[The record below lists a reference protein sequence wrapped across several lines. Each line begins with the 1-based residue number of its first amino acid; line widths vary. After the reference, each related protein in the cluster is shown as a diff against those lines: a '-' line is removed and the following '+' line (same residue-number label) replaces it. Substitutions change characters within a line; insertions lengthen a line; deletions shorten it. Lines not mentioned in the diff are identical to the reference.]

1 MQANLIETILF
12 IFNFILIIMNPM
24 NSPLR
29 KATDSLWR
37 NSKRIPLYMRFFILF
52 LTYSV
57 SLSYATGTYAQ
68 NVKISIQLQN
78 KSVKDVLK
86 EIEKQSGFSIFFNNK
101 HIDVNR
107 CVSVSGN
114 PSNVFSIL
122 DEVFEGTGV
131 TYSVSDKMIVLSAAP
146 QQNDKVQV
154 KGMVTDAEGNPF
166 IGATVMEAGSNGNG
180 TVTDIDGKFSLE
192 VTTGASLEVSYIG
205 YKTQRVKVVVGRP
218 VNILL
223 TEDTALLDEVVVVG
237 YGTQSKKS
245 LTGAVGTMDMKEIES
260 STVSSIS
267 HALGGKVAGLKVN
280 LQSAQPGG
288 AAKFR
293 IRGEASTGAGN
304 EPLIVIDGF
313 PINNSGSLGS
323 GTVYDA
329 GNTDNLLESLNPD
342 DIESISVLKDAAS
355 TAIYGA
361 RAGHGVILITTK
373 RGKTG
378 RAKVSYS
385 VSGSFQNIRANYDV
399 LSPHEYMEVENMQL
413 KERWLKQNGMGIY
426 EGYIA
431 KNDNPSPFTPKYD
444 LSKPVQGTDWLDEVT
459 RTGYMQQHN
468 LSINGGGER
477 TKYMA
482 SFNYMN
488 QKGVVKHNGTSRI
501 SARINLDQEI
511 NKYLSAGLTANYSQ
525 NRYDNVPLGDGDNEN
540 AGILVSAIRF
550 NPTLPVRDE
559 NGKYV
564 IDPSRSNFPNP
575 VSLLD
580 ITDETVKDRLI
591 GSAFVVLNP
600 IKGLELK
607 ATLGA
612 DRRIQ
617 KRHNYLPKTVLSGAE
632 KNGKANV
639 SYQDATDYLMDLT
652 ATYNT
657 IIKEKHH
664 LKALA
669 GYSYQQF
676 NTESVNAG
684 NEDFLL
690 DSFLY
695 HNLAAGNF
703 AKPQVGSGAYKNS
716 LGSYFAR
723 VNYQY
728 QSKYLLEATVR
739 ADGAANFDKNN
750 RWGFFPSVSAGWVI
764 SEEKFMESTQSW
776 LSNIKLRASFGQTG
790 NSNIGNRIYTFY
802 STGDNGHNYVL
813 GTTLVN
819 GVYASELGNPKLT
832 WETTTEF
839 NIGLDLGLLKSRI
852 RLTAEYFNRRIT
864 NILVS
869 SKPLPFYNEVN
880 SISDNSGSTQST
892 GFELTL
898 NTANIQTKDFDWNTT
913 LTLSHYNDRWRT
925 RPDTWKPAVYE
936 KVNDNL
942 TARWDYKALGILQ
955 PGEKAPKAQA
965 DLLPGQMILW
975 DRNDDGVLNDEDR
988 LYTGNNAPK
997 IIYGFNN
1004 ALRYK
1009 RFDFNIYFYG
1019 EAGRKA
1025 GSSYWE
1031 DWIDTNENSQNLS
1044 RYVYDSFS
1052 SENLKSKNPSILK
1065 GSRGNGDFYLKP
1077 IYYVRCGSITLGYNV
1092 LAKKNWGISNLRVY
1106 ADVNN
1111 PFVIT
1116 NWTGLDPET
1125 DTGTYSYPNVTSY
1138 SLGLNITF

>member
-1 MQANLIETILF
+1 
-12 IFNFILIIMNPM
+12 MNQK
-24 NSPLR
+24 NSSLN
-29 KATDSLWR
+29 KATHSLWR
-37 NSKRIPLYMRFFILF
+37 NSKRVPLYMRFFVLF
-52 LTYSV
+52 LACSI
-57 SLSYATGTYAQ
+57 SLAYATGTYAQ
-68 NVKISIQLQN
+68 NTKISIELQN

-86 EIEKQSGFSIFFNNK
+86 EIEKQSGLSFFFNNK

-107 CVSVSGN
+107 RVSVSATQRN
-114 PSNVFSIL
+114 VSDILNDVFS
-122 DEVFEGTGV
+122 GTGV
-131 TYSVSDKMIVLSAAP
+131 TYSISDKMIVLSANP
-146 QQNDKVQV
+146 QQAGKVTV
-154 KGMVTDAEGNPF
+154 KGTVTDSEGNPF
-166 IGATVMEAGSNGNG
+166 IGATVMEVGSNGNG
-180 TVTDIDGKFSLE
+180 VVTDIDGNFSLQ
-192 VTTGASLEVSYIG
+192 VTDGSNLEISYIG
-205 YKTQRVKVVVGRP
+205 YKTQRVKAVAGRP
-218 VNILL
+218 LNVRLV
-223 TEDTALLDEVVVVG
+223 EDTELLDEVVVVG

-245 LTGAVGTMDMKEIES
+245 LTGAVGTMDMKEIETA
-260 STVSSIS
+260 TVSSIS
-267 HALGGKVAGLKVN
+267 HALGGKVAGLQVN

-313 PINNSGSLGS
+313 PVNSSESLES
-323 GTVYDA
+323 GTVYKA

-373 RGKTG
+373 RGKEG

-385 VSGSFQNIRANYDV
+385 ASGSFQNIRANYDV
-399 LSPHEYMEVENMQL
+399 LSAREYMEVENMQL
-413 KERWLKQNGMGIY
+413 KERWLKTNGMGIY
-426 EGYIA
+426 EGYIT
-431 KNDNPSPFTPKYD
+431 KNDNPQDFKPKYD
-444 LSKPVQGTDWLDEVT
+444 LSKPIQGTDWLGEVT
-459 RTGYMQQHN
+459 RTGYMHQHN

-482 SFNYMN
+482 SFNYMK
-488 QKGVVKHNGTSRI
+488 QEGVVKNNGTSRI
-501 SARINLDQEI
+501 SARINLDQVI
-511 NKYLSAGLTANYSQ
+511 NKYVNVGLTANYSQ
-525 NRYDNVPLGDGDNEN
+525 NRYDNVPLEDGDNEN

-550 NPTLPVRDE
+550 NPTLSVRDE
-559 NGKYV
+559 NGDYV

-580 ITDETVKDRLI
+580 ITDETVKDRLM
-591 GSAFVVLNP
+591 GTAFVVLKP
-600 IKGLELK
+600 VKGLELK

-612 DRRIQ
+612 DRRMQ
-617 KRHNYLPKTVLSGAE
+617 KRHNYLPKTTLTGAE

-639 SYQDATDYLMDLT
+639 YYQDATDYLMDLT
-652 ATYNT
+652 ATYST
-657 IIKEKHH
+657 IFKEKHH
-664 LKALA
+664 LKALV

-684 NEDFLL
+684 NEDFLM

-695 HNLAAGNF
+695 HNLKAGNY
-703 AKPQVGSGAYKNS
+703 AKPIVGSGAYKNS

-728 QSKYLLEATVR
+728 ENKYLLEATVR
-739 ADGAANFDKNN
+739 ADGAGNFDKDH
-750 RWGFFPSVSAGWVI
+750 RWGYFPSVSAGWVI

-776 LSNIKLRASFGQTG
+776 LSNLKLRASFGQTG

-802 STGDNGHNYVL
+802 GMTDSSYNYVF
-813 GTTLVN
+813 GSTLMN

-839 NIGLDLGLLKSRI
+839 NIGLDFGFLKDRI

-864 NILVS
+864 DILVKDKS
-869 SKPLPFYNEVN
+869 LPFYNEVKQ
-880 SISDNSGSTQST
+880 IADNSGSTEST

-898 NTANIQTKDFDWNTT
+898 NTVNIRNKNFEWNTT
-913 LTLSHYNDRWRT
+913 LTLAHYNDRWHT
-925 RPDTWKPAVYE
+925 RPDTWKPAAYE

-942 TARWDYKALGILQ
+942 KAKFGYKALGILK
-955 PGEKAPKAQA
+955 PGEKAPKAQP
-965 DLLPGQMILW
+965 DLLPGQMKLW
-975 DRNDDGVLNDEDR
+975 DRDDNGTLEDEDKIN
-988 LYTGNNAPK
+988 YGNDAPK

-1009 RFDFNIYFYG
+1009 RFDFNVYFYG
-1019 EAGRKA
+1019 EAGRKVT
-1025 GSSYWE
+1025 SSYWE

-1052 SENLKSKNPSILK
+1052 SDNPNSTNPSILK
-1065 GSRGNGDFYLKP
+1065 GSYGNGDFYLKS
-1077 IYYVRCGSITLGYNV
+1077 IYFIRCGSMTLGYNV
-1092 LAKKNWGISNLRVY
+1092 PVKKSWGISNLRVY

>member
-1 MQANLIETILF
+1 MSQK
-12 IFNFILIIMNPM
+12 
-24 NSPLR
+24 NSPLN
-29 KATDSLWR
+29 KATYSLWR
-37 NSKRIPLYMRFFILF
+37 NSKRVPLYMRFFILF
-52 LTYSV
+52 LACSI
-57 SLSYATGTYAQ
+57 SLAYATGTYAQ
-68 NVKISIQLQN
+68 NTKISIELQDR
-78 KSVKDVLK
+78 SVKDVLK
-86 EIEKQSGFSIFFNNK
+86 EIEKQSGLSFFFNNK

-107 CVSVSGN
+107 RVSVSATQR
-114 PSNVFSIL
+114 NVSDIL
-122 DEVFEGTGV
+122 DDVFRGTGV
-131 TYSVSDKMIVLSAAP
+131 TYSVSDKMIVLSVNP
-146 QQNDKVQV
+146 QQDEKVMV
-154 KGMVTDAEGNPF
+154 KGTVTDSEGTPF
-166 IGATVMEAGSNGNG
+166 IGATVMEVGSNGNG
-180 TVTDIDGKFSLE
+180 VVTDIDGNFSLQ
-192 VTTGASLEVSYIG
+192 VTEGTSLEVSYIG
-205 YKTQRVKVVVGRP
+205 YKTQRVKAVAGRP
-218 VNILL
+218 LNVRLV
-223 TEDTALLDEVVVVG
+223 EDTELLDEVIVVG

-245 LTGAVGTMDMKEIES
+245 LTGAVGTMDMKEIEAA
-260 STVSSIS
+260 TVSSIS
-267 HALGGKVAGLKVN
+267 HALGGKVAGLQVN

-288 AAKFR
+288 GAKFR

-304 EPLIVIDGF
+304 DPLIVIDGF
-313 PINNSGSLGS
+313 PINSSESLSS
-323 GTVYDA
+323 GTVYEA

-373 RGKTG
+373 RGQEG

-385 VSGSFQNIRANYDV
+385 ASGSFQNIRANYDV
-399 LSPHEYMEVENMQL
+399 LSTREYMEVENLQL
-413 KERWLKQNGMGIY
+413 KERWLKNNGMGIY

-431 KNDNPSPFTPKYD
+431 KNDNPAPFTPKYD
-444 LSKPVQGTDWLDEVT
+444 LSKAVQGTDWLDEVT
-459 RTGYMQQHN
+459 RTGYMHQHN

-482 SFNYMN
+482 SFNYMK
-488 QKGVVKHNGTSRI
+488 QEGVVKNNGTSRI
-501 SARINLDQEI
+501 SARINLDQVV
-511 NKYLSAGLTANYSQ
+511 NKYINVGLTANYSQ

-580 ITDETVKDRLI
+580 ITDETVKDRLM
-591 GSAFVVLNP
+591 GSAFVILKPV
-600 IKGLELK
+600 KGLELK

-612 DRRIQ
+612 DRRMQ
-617 KRHNYLPKTVLSGAE
+617 KRHNYLPKTTLSGAE

-639 SYQDATDYLMDLT
+639 YYQDATDYLMDLT
-652 ATYNT
+652 ATYT
-657 IIKEKHH
+657 TVFKEKHR
-664 LKALA
+664 LKALI

-684 NEDFLL
+684 NEDFLM

-695 HNLAAGNF
+695 HNLAAGNY
-703 AKPQVGSGAYKNS
+703 AKPIVGSSAYKNS

-728 QSKYLLEATVR
+728 ENKYLLEATLR
-739 ADGAANFDKNN
+739 ADGAGNFDKDH

-764 SEEKFMESTQSW
+764 SEEKFMESTRDW
-776 LSNIKLRASFGQTG
+776 LSNLKLRASFGQTG

-802 STGDNGHNYVL
+802 NMTDASYNYVF
-813 GTTLVN
+813 GSTLVN
-819 GVYASELGNPKLT
+819 GVYASELGNPRLT

-839 NIGLDLGLLKSRI
+839 NIGLDLGFLKDRI

-864 NILVS
+864 DILVKE
-869 SKPLPFYNEVN
+869 KPLPFYNEIN
-880 SISDNSGSTQST
+880 KIADNSGSTQST

-898 NTANIQTKDFDWNTT
+898 NTANIRNKNFEWNTT
-913 LTLSHYNDRWRT
+913 LTLAHYNDRWRT
-925 RPDTWKPAVYE
+925 RPDTWKPAAYE
-936 KVNDNL
+936 KKDDNL
-942 TARWDYKALGILQ
+942 KAKYGYKALGILK
-955 PGEKAPKAQA
+955 PGEKAPKAQP

-975 DRNDDGVLNDEDR
+975 DRDDSGTLDDEDKI
-988 LYTGNNAPK
+988 YYGNEAPK

-1019 EAGRKA
+1019 EAGRKVT
-1025 GSSYWE
+1025 SSYWE

-1052 SENLKSKNPSILK
+1052 SENPNSTNPSILK
-1065 GSRGNGDFYLKP
+1065 GSRGNGDFYLKS
-1077 IYYVRCGSITLGYNV
+1077 IYFIRCGNMTLGYNV
-1092 LAKKNWGISNLRVY
+1092 PVKKSWGISNLRVY

>member
-1 MQANLIETILF
+1 
-12 IFNFILIIMNPM
+12 MNQK
-24 NSPLR
+24 NSSLN
-29 KATDSLWR
+29 KATHSLWR
-37 NSKRIPLYMRFFILF
+37 NSKRVPLYMRFFVLF
-52 LTYSV
+52 LACSI
-57 SLSYATGTYAQ
+57 SLAYATGTYAQ
-68 NVKISIQLQN
+68 NTKISIELQN

-86 EIEKQSGFSIFFNNK
+86 EIEKQSGLSFFFNNK

-107 CVSVSGN
+107 RVSVSATQRN
-114 PSNVFSIL
+114 VSDILNDVFS
-122 DEVFEGTGV
+122 GTGV
-131 TYSVSDKMIVLSAAP
+131 TYSISDKMIVLSANP
-146 QQNDKVQV
+146 QQAGKVTV
-154 KGMVTDAEGNPF
+154 KGTVTDSEGNPF
-166 IGATVMEAGSNGNG
+166 IGATVMEVGSNGNG
-180 TVTDIDGKFSLE
+180 VVTDIDGNFSLQ
-192 VTTGASLEVSYIG
+192 VTDGSNLEISYIG
-205 YKTQRVKVVVGRP
+205 YKTQRVKAVAGRP
-218 VNILL
+218 LNVRLV
-223 TEDTALLDEVVVVG
+223 EDTELLDEVVVVG

-245 LTGAVGTMDMKEIES
+245 LTGAVGTMDMKEIETA
-260 STVSSIS
+260 TVSSIS
-267 HALGGKVAGLKVN
+267 HALGGKVAGLQVN

-313 PINNSGSLGS
+313 PVNSSESLES
-323 GTVYDA
+323 GTVYKA

-373 RGKTG
+373 RGKEG

-385 VSGSFQNIRANYDV
+385 ASGSFQNIRANYDV
-399 LSPHEYMEVENMQL
+399 LSAREYMEVENMQL
-413 KERWLKQNGMGIY
+413 KERWLKTNGMGIY
-426 EGYIA
+426 EGYIT
-431 KNDNPSPFTPKYD
+431 KNDNPQDFKPKYD
-444 LSKPVQGTDWLDEVT
+444 LSKPIQGTDWLGEVT
-459 RTGYMQQHN
+459 RTGYMHQHN

-482 SFNYMN
+482 SFNYMK
-488 QKGVVKHNGTSRI
+488 QEGVVKNNGTSRI
-501 SARINLDQEI
+501 SARINLDQVI
-511 NKYLSAGLTANYSQ
+511 NKYVNVGLTANYSQ
-525 NRYDNVPLGDGDNEN
+525 NRYDNVPLEDGDNEN

-550 NPTLPVRDE
+550 NPTLSVRDE
-559 NGKYV
+559 NGDYV

-580 ITDETVKDRLI
+580 ITDETVKDRLM
-591 GSAFVVLNP
+591 GTAFVVLKP
-600 IKGLELK
+600 VKGLELK

-612 DRRIQ
+612 DRRMQ
-617 KRHNYLPKTVLSGAE
+617 KRHNYLPKTTLSGAE
-632 KNGKANV
+632 KKGKANV
-639 SYQDATDYLMDLT
+639 YYQDATDYLMDLT

-657 IIKEKHH
+657 IFKEKHH
-664 LKALA
+664 LKALV

-684 NEDFLL
+684 NEDFLM

-695 HNLAAGNF
+695 HNLKAGNY
-703 AKPQVGSGAYKNS
+703 AKPIVGSGAYKNS

-728 QSKYLLEATVR
+728 ENKYLLEATVR
-739 ADGAANFDKNN
+739 ADGAGNFDKDH
-750 RWGFFPSVSAGWVI
+750 RWGYFPSVSAGWVI
-764 SEEKFMESTQSW
+764 SEEKFMESTQNW
-776 LSNIKLRASFGQTG
+776 LSNLKLRASFGQTG

-802 STGDNGHNYVL
+802 GMTDSSYNYVF
-813 GTTLVN
+813 GSTLMN

-839 NIGLDLGLLKSRI
+839 NIGLDFGFLKDRI

-864 NILVS
+864 DILIKDKS
-869 SKPLPFYNEVN
+869 LPFYNEVKQ
-880 SISDNSGSTQST
+880 IADNSGSTEST

-898 NTANIQTKDFDWNTT
+898 NTVNIRNKNFEWNTT
-913 LTLSHYNDRWRT
+913 LTLAHYNDRWRT
-925 RPDTWKPAVYE
+925 RPDTWKPAAYE
-936 KVNDNL
+936 KVDDNL
-942 TARWDYKALGILQ
+942 KAKYGYKALGILK
-955 PGEKAPKAQA
+955 PGEKAPEAQPA
-965 DLLPGQMILW
+965 LLPGQMKLW
-975 DRNDDGVLNDEDR
+975 DRDGSGTLGEEDYIYYGND
-988 LYTGNNAPK
+988 APK

-1019 EAGRKA
+1019 EAGRKVT
-1025 GSSYWE
+1025 SSYWE

-1044 RYVYDSFS
+1044 RYVYNSFS
-1052 SENLKSKNPSILK
+1052 SENLNSTNPSILK
-1065 GSRGNGDFYLKP
+1065 GSYGNGDFYLKS
-1077 IYYVRCGSITLGYNV
+1077 IYFIRCGSMTLGYNV
-1092 LAKKNWGISNLRVY
+1092 PVKKSWGISNLRVY

>member
-1 MQANLIETILF
+1 
-12 IFNFILIIMNPM
+12 MNQK
-24 NSPLR
+24 NSSLN
-29 KATDSLWR
+29 KATHSLWR
-37 NSKRIPLYMRFFILF
+37 NSKRVPLYMRFFVLF
-52 LTYSV
+52 LACSI
-57 SLSYATGTYAQ
+57 SLAYATGTYAQ
-68 NVKISIQLQN
+68 NTKISIELQN

-86 EIEKQSGFSIFFNNK
+86 EIEKQSGLSFFFNNK

-107 CVSVSGN
+107 RVSVSATQRN
-114 PSNVFSIL
+114 VSDILNDVFS
-122 DEVFEGTGV
+122 GTGV
-131 TYSVSDKMIVLSAAP
+131 TYSISDKMIVLSANP
-146 QQNDKVQV
+146 QQAGKVTV
-154 KGMVTDAEGNPF
+154 KGTVTDSEGNPF
-166 IGATVMEAGSNGNG
+166 IGATVMEVGSNGNG
-180 TVTDIDGKFSLE
+180 VVTDIDGNFSLQ
-192 VTTGASLEVSYIG
+192 VTDGSNLEISYIG
-205 YKTQRVKVVVGRP
+205 YKTQRVKAVAGRP
-218 VNILL
+218 LNVRLV
-223 TEDTALLDEVVVVG
+223 EDTELLDEVVVVG

-245 LTGAVGTMDMKEIES
+245 LTGAVGTMDMKEIETA
-260 STVSSIS
+260 TVSSIS
-267 HALGGKVAGLKVN
+267 HALGGKVAGLQVN

-313 PINNSGSLGS
+313 PVNSSESLES
-323 GTVYDA
+323 GTVYKA

-373 RGKTG
+373 RGKEG

-385 VSGSFQNIRANYDV
+385 ASGSFQNIRANYDV
-399 LSPHEYMEVENMQL
+399 LSAREYMEVENMQL
-413 KERWLKQNGMGIY
+413 KERWLKTNGMGIY
-426 EGYIA
+426 EGYLP
-431 KNDNPSPFTPKYD
+431 KKDDPSDFKPKYD
-444 LSKPVQGTDWLDEVT
+444 LSKPIQGTDWLDEVT
-459 RTGYMQQHN
+459 RTGYMHQHN

-482 SFNYMN
+482 SFNYMK
-488 QKGVVKHNGTSRI
+488 QEGVVKNNGTSRI
-501 SARINLDQEI
+501 SARINLDQVI
-511 NKYLSAGLTANYSQ
+511 NKYVNVGLTANYSQ

-550 NPTLPVRDE
+550 NPTIPVRDD
-559 NGKYV
+559 NGDYAV
-564 IDPSRSNFPNP
+564 DPSRSQFPNP

-580 ITDETVKDRLI
+580 ITDETVKDRLM
-591 GSAFVVLNP
+591 GTAFVILKPV
-600 IKGLELK
+600 KGLELK

-612 DRRIQ
+612 DRRMQ
-617 KRHNYLPKTVLSGAE
+617 KRHNYLPKTTLTGAE

-639 SYQDATDYLMDLT
+639 YYQDATDYLMDLT
-652 ATYNT
+652 ATYST
-657 IIKEKHH
+657 IFKDKHH
-664 LKALA
+664 LKALV

-684 NEDFLL
+684 NEDFLM

-695 HNLAAGNF
+695 HNLAAGNY
-703 AKPQVGSGAYKNS
+703 AKPIVGSGAYKNS

-723 VNYQY
+723 INYQY
-728 QSKYLLEATVR
+728 ENRYLLEATLR
-739 ADGAANFDKNN
+739 ADGAGNFDKDH
-750 RWGFFPSVSAGWVI
+750 RWGYFPSVSAGWVI
-764 SEEKFMESTQSW
+764 SEEKFMESTQNW
-776 LSNIKLRASFGQTG
+776 LSNLKLRASFGQTG

-802 STGDNGHNYVL
+802 DMTNASYNYVF
-813 GTTLVN
+813 GSTLMN
-819 GVYASELGNPKLT
+819 GVYASELGNPRLT

-839 NIGLDLGLLKSRI
+839 NIGLDFGFLKDRI

-864 NILVS
+864 DILIKD
-869 SKPLPFYNEVN
+869 KPLPFYNEVN
-880 SISDNSGSTQST
+880 KIADNSGSTQST

-898 NTANIQTKDFDWNTT
+898 NTTNIRTKDFDWNTT
-913 LTLSHYNDRWRT
+913 LTLAHYNDRWRT
-925 RPDTWKPAVYE
+925 RPDTWKPAAYE
-936 KVNDNL
+936 KADDNL
-942 TARWDYKALGILQ
+942 KAKFGYKALGILK
-955 PGEKAPKAQA
+955 PGEKAPKAQP
-965 DLLPGQMILW
+965 DLLPGQMKLW
-975 DRNDDGVLNDEDR
+975 DRDDNGTLDEKDQIYYGND
-988 LYTGNNAPK
+988 APK

-1009 RFDFNIYFYG
+1009 RFDFNLYFYG
-1019 EAGRKA
+1019 EAGRKVT
-1025 GSSYWE
+1025 SSYWE

-1052 SENLKSKNPSILK
+1052 SENPNSTNPSILK
-1065 GSRGNGDFYLKP
+1065 GSRGNGDFYLKS
-1077 IYYVRCGSITLGYNV
+1077 IYFIRCGSMTLGYNV
-1092 LAKKNWGISNLRVY
+1092 PVKKSWGISNLRVY

>member
-1 MQANLIETILF
+1 
-12 IFNFILIIMNPM
+12 MNQM
-24 NSPLR
+24 KSPLH
-29 KATDSLWR
+29 KATHSLCR
-37 NSKRIPLYMRFFILF
+37 NSKRIPLYMRFFVLF
-52 LTYSV
+52 LACSV
-57 SLSYATGTYAQ
+57 SLTYATGTYAQ
-68 NVKISIQLQN
+68 NTKISIELQN
-78 KSVKDVLK
+78 KSVKEVLK
-86 EIEKQSGFSIFFNNK
+86 EIEKQTGFTFFFNNK

-107 CVSVSGN
+107 RVTVSTTQGN
-114 PSNVFSIL
+114 MADIL
-122 DEVFEGTGV
+122 NEIFQGTGV
-131 TYSVSDKMIVLSAAP
+131 TYSISDKMIVLSTNP
-146 QQNDKVQV
+146 QQNSKIQV
-154 KGMVTDAEGNPF
+154 KGMVTDTDGNPF
-166 IGATVMEAGSNGNG
+166 IGATIMEVGSGGNG
-180 TVTDIDGKFSLE
+180 TVTDIDGNFTLQVNE
-192 VTTGASLEVSYIG
+192 GASLDVSYIG
-205 YKTQRVKVVVGRP
+205 YKTQRVKAVAGRP
-218 VNILL
+218 INIRLA
-223 TEDTALLDEVVVVG
+223 EDTELLDEVVVVG

-245 LTGAVGTMDMKEIES
+245 LTGAVSTMDMKEIET

-288 AAKFR
+288 EAKFR

-313 PINNSGSLGS
+313 PINTSASLES
-323 GTVYDA
+323 GTVYNA
-329 GNTDNLLESLNPD
+329 GSTDNLLESLNPD

-373 RGKTG
+373 RGKVG

-385 VSGSFQNIRANYDV
+385 ASGSFQNIRANYDV
-399 LSPHEYMEVENMQL
+399 LNPREYMEVENMQL

-426 EGYIA
+426 EGYIT
-431 KNDNPSPFTPKYD
+431 KNENPSPFTPKYD
-444 LSKPVQGTDWLDEVT
+444 LNEPMQGTDWLDKVT
-459 RTGYMQQHN
+459 RTGYMHQHN

-477 TKYMA
+477 TRYMA

-488 QKGVVKHNGTSRI
+488 QEGVVKNNGMSRL

-511 NKYLSAGLTANYSQ
+511 NKYLSVGLTANYSQ
-525 NRYDNVPLGDGDNEN
+525 NRYENVPLGDGDNEN

-550 NPTLPVRDE
+550 NPTLPVYDE

-580 ITDETVKDRLI
+580 ITDETVKDRLM
-591 GSAFVVLNP
+591 GSAFAILKPV
-600 IKGLELK
+600 KGLELK

-612 DRRIQ
+612 DRRMQ
-617 KRHNYLPKTVLSGAE
+617 KRRNYLPKTVLTGAE
-632 KNGKANV
+632 KNGKANIY
-639 SYQDATDYLMDLT
+639 YQDATDYLMDLT
-652 ATYNT
+652 ATYST
-657 IIKEKHH
+657 IIKEKHQ
-664 LKALA
+664 LKALV

-684 NEDFLL
+684 NEDFLM

-703 AKPQVGSGAYKNS
+703 AKPQVGSSAFKNS

-723 VNYQY
+723 INYQY
-728 QSKYLLEATVR
+728 ENKYLLEATLR
-739 ADGAANFDKNN
+739 ADGAGNFDKDH
-750 RWGFFPSVSAGWVI
+750 RWGYFPSVSAGWVI
-764 SEEKFMESTQSW
+764 SEEKFMESTQNW
-776 LSNIKLRASFGQTG
+776 LSNLKLRASFGQTG

-802 STGDNGHNYVL
+802 STGDNAHNYVF
-813 GTTLVN
+813 GNTLVN
-819 GVYASELGNPKLT
+819 GVYSSELGNPNLT

-839 NIGLDLGLLKSRI
+839 NVGLDLGFLKNRI
-852 RLTAEYFNRRIT
+852 RLTAEYFSRRIT
-864 NILVS
+864 DILVKE
-869 SKPLPFYNEVN
+869 KPLPFYNEVSN
-880 SISDNSGSTQST
+880 IADNSGSTQST

-913 LTLSHYNDRWRT
+913 LTLSRYNDRWRT
-925 RPDTWKPAVYE
+925 RPDTWKPAPYE
-936 KVNDNL
+936 KVDDNL

-955 PGEKAPKAQA
+955 PGEKAPKAQP
-965 DLLPGQMILW
+965 DLLPGQMVLW

-988 LYTGNNAPK
+988 LYTGNDAPK

-1009 RFDFNIYFYG
+1009 RFDLNIYFYG

-1052 SENLKSKNPSILK
+1052 SENTTSKNPSILK
-1065 GSRGNGDFYLKP
+1065 GSRGNGDFYLKS
-1077 IYYVRCGSITLGYNV
+1077 IYYIRCGNITLGYNV
-1092 LAKKNWGISNLRVY
+1092 PVKKSWGISNLRVY

>member
-1 MQANLIETILF
+1 MDQIH
-12 IFNFILIIMNPM
+12 
-24 NSPLR
+24 SPFR
-29 KATDSLWR
+29 KVTHSLWR
-37 NSKRIPLYMRFFILF
+37 NSRKISLQMRFFILF
-52 LTYSV
+52 LACSI

-68 NVKISIQLQN
+68 NTKISIELQN

-86 EIEKQSGFSIFFNNK
+86 EIEKQSGLSFFFNNK
-101 HIDVNR
+101 QIDVNR
-107 CVSVSGN
+107 HVSLSAKQ
-114 PSNVFSIL
+114 SDIFYIL
-122 DEVFEGTGV
+122 NEVFKGTDV
-131 TYSVSDKMIVLSAAP
+131 TYSISDKMIVLSSNP
-146 QQNDKVQV
+146 QQSGKVQV
-154 KGMVTDAEGNPF
+154 KGSVTDAEGEPF
-166 IGATVMEAGSNGNG
+166 IGATVMEVGANGNG
-180 TVTDIDGKFSLE
+180 VVTDVNGNFALQ
-192 VTTGASLEVSYIG
+192 VAAGANLEVSYIG
-205 YKTQRVKVVVGRP
+205 YKTQQVKAVADRP
-218 VNILL
+218 VNIRMI
-223 TEDTALLDEVVVVG
+223 EDAELLDEVVVVG

-245 LTGAVGTMDMKEIES
+245 LTGAVGTMDMKEIETA
-260 STVSSIS
+260 TVSSIS
-267 HALGGKVAGLKVN
+267 HALGGKVAGLAVN
-280 LQSAQPGG
+280 MQSAQPGG

-293 IRGEASTGAGN
+293 IRGETSVGAGN

-313 PINNSGSLGS
+313 PVNSSDNLKS
-323 GTVYDA
+323 GTVYEA
-329 GNTDNLLESLNPD
+329 GNTDNVLESLNPD

-385 VSGSFQNIRANYDV
+385 ASGSFQNIRANYDV
-399 LSPHEYMEVENMQL
+399 LNTREYMEVQNMQL
-413 KERWLKQNGMGIY
+413 KERWLKKNAMGIY
-426 EGYIA
+426 KGYIA
-431 KNDNPSPFTPKYD
+431 DPTDPIPDFVPKYD
-444 LSKPVQGTDWLDEVT
+444 LSKAVQGTDWMDEVT

-488 QKGVVKHNGTSRI
+488 QEGVVKNNGTSRI

-511 NKYLSAGLTANYSQ
+511 NKYISVGLTANYSQ

-559 NGKYV
+559 DGKYV
-564 IDPSRSNFPNP
+564 LDPGRSNFPNP
-575 VSLLD
+575 ASLLD
-580 ITDETVKDRLI
+580 ITDETVKDRLM
-591 GSAFVVLNP
+591 GSAFAILKP

-612 DRRIQ
+612 DRRFQ
-617 KRHNYLPKTVLSGAE
+617 KRRNYLPKTVLTGAE

-639 SYQDATDYLMDLT
+639 YYEDATDYLMDLT

-664 LKALA
+664 LKALV

-676 NTESVNAG
+676 NNESVNAG
-684 NEDFLL
+684 SEDFLM

-695 HNLAAGNF
+695 HNLNAGNS
-703 AKPQVGSGAYKNS
+703 AKRQVGSGAYKNS

-723 VNYQY
+723 INYQY
-728 QSKYLLEATVR
+728 ESKYLLEATMR
-739 ADGAANFDKNN
+739 ADAAANFDKDH
-750 RWGFFPSVSAGWVI
+750 RWGYFPSISAGWVI
-764 SEEKFMESTQSW
+764 SEEKFMESTRSW
-776 LSNIKLRASFGQTG
+776 LSNLKLRASFGQTG

-802 STGDNGHNYVL
+802 STGDNNHNYAF
-813 GTTLVN
+813 GNALVN
-819 GVYASELGNPKLT
+819 GVYTSELGNRNLT

-839 NIGLDLGLLKSRI
+839 NAGLDLGFLNNRI

-864 NILVS
+864 DILI
-869 SKPLPFYNEVN
+869 KDKALLFYNEVTQ
-880 SISDNSGSTQST
+880 IADNAGSTKGT

-898 NTANIQTKDFDWNTT
+898 NTANIQTKDFDWSTT
-913 LTLSHYNDRWRT
+913 LTLAHYNDRWDT
-925 RPDTWKPAVYE
+925 RPDTWKPEPYE
-936 KVNDNL
+936 KSNDNL
-942 TARWDYKALGILQ
+942 AARWDYKAVGILQ

-965 DLLPGQMILW
+965 DLLPGQVILW
-975 DRNDDGVLNDEDR
+975 DNGDGVLNSEDKF
-988 LYTGNNAPK
+988 YTGNKAPK
-997 IIYGFNN
+997 MIYGFNN
-1004 ALRYK
+1004 AFRYK

-1019 EAGRKA
+1019 DAGRKA
-1025 GSSYWE
+1025 DASYWE
-1031 DWIDTNENSQNLS
+1031 NWVDTNENTQNLS
-1044 RYVYDSFS
+1044 RFVYDSFS
-1052 SENLKSKNPSILK
+1052 SENTASKNPSILK
-1065 GSRGNGDFYLKP
+1065 SSKGNGDFYLKS
-1077 IYYVRCGSITLGYNV
+1077 IYFIRCGNMTLGYTV
-1092 LAKKNWGISNLRVY
+1092 PVKKNWGISNLRVY

-1138 SLGLNITF
+1138 SIGLNISF

>member
-1 MQANLIETILF
+1 
-12 IFNFILIIMNPM
+12 MNQKK
-24 NSPLR
+24 SPLC
-29 KATDSLWR
+29 KVTHSLWR
-37 NSKRIPLYMRFFILF
+37 NSKRIPLYMRFFVLF
-52 LTYSV
+52 LTCSV
-57 SLSYATGTYAQ
+57 SLAYATNTYAQ
-68 NVKISIQLQN
+68 STKISIELQD

-86 EIEKQSGFSIFFNNK
+86 EIEKQTGFNFFFNNK
-101 HIDVNR
+101 HIDVSR
-107 CVSVSGN
+107 RVSISATQGN
-114 PSNVFSIL
+114 MSDIL
-122 DEVFEGTGV
+122 DEIFRGTGV
-131 TYSVSDKMIVLSAAP
+131 TYAVSDKMIVLSANP
-146 QQNDKVQV
+146 QQNSKIQV

-166 IGATVMEAGSNGNG
+166 IGATVMEVGSKGNG
-180 TVTDIDGKFSLE
+180 VVTDIDGNFTLQVNE
-192 VTTGASLEVSYIG
+192 GASLDISYIG
-205 YKTQRVKVVVGRP
+205 YKTQRVKAVAGRP
-218 VNILL
+218 VNIRM
-223 TEDTALLDEVVVVG
+223 TEDSELLDEVVVVG

-245 LTGAVGTMDMKEIES
+245 LTGAVSTMDMKEIETG
-260 STVSSIS
+260 TVSSIS
-267 HALGGKVAGLKVN
+267 HALGGKVAGLAVN
-280 LQSAQPGG
+280 MQSAQPGG

-293 IRGEASTGAGN
+293 IRGETSVGAGN

-313 PINNSGSLGS
+313 PVNSSDNLKS
-323 GTVYDA
+323 GTVYEA
-329 GNTDNLLESLNPD
+329 GNTDNVLESLNPD

-385 VSGSFQNIRANYDV
+385 ASGSFQNIRANYDV
-399 LSPHEYMEVENMQL
+399 LNTREYMEVENMQL
-413 KERWLKQNGMGIY
+413 RERWLKQNGMGIY

-431 KNDNPSPFTPKYD
+431 KPENPSEFTPKYD
-444 LSKPVQGTDWLDEVT
+444 LSKAVQGTDWMDEVT

-488 QKGVVKHNGTSRI
+488 QEGVVKNNGTSRI

-511 NKYLSAGLTANYSQ
+511 NKYVSVGLTANYSQ

-564 IDPSRSNFPNP
+564 IDPGRSNFPNP

-580 ITDETVKDRLI
+580 ITDETVKDRLM
-591 GSAFVVLNP
+591 GSAFAVLKP

-612 DRRIQ
+612 DRRFQ
-617 KRHNYLPKTVLSGAE
+617 KRRNYLPKTVLTGAE

-639 SYQDATDYLMDLT
+639 YYEDATDYLMDLT

-664 LKALA
+664 LKALV

-684 NEDFLL
+684 NEDFLM

-695 HNLAAGNF
+695 HNLSAGNF

-723 VNYQY
+723 INYQY
-728 QSKYLLEATVR
+728 ENKYLLEATMR
-739 ADGAANFDKNN
+739 ADAAANFDKDH
-750 RWGFFPSVSAGWVI
+750 RWGYFPSVSAGWVI
-764 SEEKFMESTQSW
+764 SEEKFMESTRSW
-776 LSNIKLRASFGQTG
+776 LSNLKLRASFGQTG

-802 STGDNGHNYVL
+802 STGDNGHNYAF
-813 GTTLVN
+813 GSTLVN
-819 GVYASELGNPKLT
+819 GVYASELGNRNLT

-839 NIGLDLGLLKSRI
+839 NAGIDLGFVDNRI

-864 NILVS
+864 DILIKDKS
-869 SKPLPFYNEVN
+869 LLFYNEVTQ
-880 SISDNSGSTQST
+880 IADNAGSTKGT

-898 NTANIQTKDFDWNTT
+898 NTANIQTKDFDWSTT
-913 LTLSHYNDRWRT
+913 LTLAHYNDRWDS
-925 RPDTWKPAVYE
+925 RPDTWKPHTYE
-936 KVNDNL
+936 KANDNL
-942 TARWDYKALGILQ
+942 TARWDYKAVGILQ

-965 DLLPGQMILW
+965 DLLPGQVILW
-975 DRNDDGVLNDEDR
+975 DNGDGVLNDEDKF
-988 LYTGNNAPK
+988 YTGNKAPK

-1019 EAGRKA
+1019 DAGRKA
-1025 GSSYWE
+1025 DASYWE
-1031 DWIDTNENSQNLS
+1031 NWVDTNENTQNLS
-1044 RYVYDSFS
+1044 RFVYDSFS
-1052 SENLKSKNPSILK
+1052 SENTTSKNPSILK
-1065 GSRGNGDFYLKP
+1065 SSQGNGDFYLKS
-1077 IYYVRCGSITLGYNV
+1077 IYFIRCGNITLGYNIPV
-1092 LAKKNWGISNLRVY
+1092 KKSWGISNLRVY

>member
-1 MQANLIETILF
+1 
-12 IFNFILIIMNPM
+12 MNQL
-24 NSPLR
+24 NSPFC
-29 KATDSLWR
+29 KATHSLLR
-37 NSKRIPLYMRFFILF
+37 NSKRIPLYMRFFVLF
-52 LTYSV
+52 LICSV
-57 SLSYATGTYAQ
+57 SLTYATGTYAQ
-68 NVKISIQLQN
+68 NTRISIELQN
-78 KSVKDVLK
+78 KSVKEVLK
-86 EIEKQSGFSIFFNNK
+86 EIEKQTGFSFFFNNK

-107 CVSVSGN
+107 RVSVSAVQGN
-114 PSNVFSIL
+114 ISEIL
-122 DEVFEGTGV
+122 NEIFQGTGV
-131 TYSVSDKMIVLSAAP
+131 TYSVSDKMIVLSARS
-146 QQNDKVQV
+146 QQDAKIQV
-154 KGMVTDAEGNPF
+154 NGKVTDAEGNPF
-166 IGATVMEAGSNGNG
+166 LGATIMEVGMKGNG
-180 TVTDIDGKFSLE
+180 AVTDLE
-192 VTTGASLEVSYIG
+192 GNFTLQVNEGATLEVSYIG
-205 YKTQRVKVVVGRP
+205 YKSQRIKAVEGRSLH
-218 VNILL
+218 IRLS
-223 TEDTALLDEVVVVG
+223 EDTELLDEVVVVG

-245 LTGAVGTMDMKEIES
+245 LTGAVSTMDMKEIET
-260 STVSSIS
+260 STISSIS

-288 AAKFR
+288 EAKFR

-313 PINNSGSLGS
+313 PINNSGSLSS
-323 GTVYDA
+323 GTVYNA
-329 GNTDNLLESLNPD
+329 GSTDNLLESLNPD

-373 RGKTG
+373 RGKAG

-385 VSGSFQNIRANYDV
+385 ASGSFQQIRANYDV
-399 LSPHEYMEVENMQL
+399 LNPQEYMEVENMQL
-413 KERWLKQNGMGIY
+413 RERWLKQNGMGIY
-426 EGYIA
+426 EGYIV
-431 KNDNPSPFTPKYD
+431 KNENPSPFTPKYD
-444 LSKPVQGTDWLDEVT
+444 LGKTIQGTDWLDEVT
-459 RTGYMQQHN
+459 RTGYMHQHN

-488 QKGVVKHNGTSRI
+488 QEGVVKNNGTSRI

-511 NKYLSAGLTANYSQ
+511 NKYLSVGLTANYSQ

-559 NGKYV
+559 AGKYV

-575 VSLLD
+575 VSLLE
-580 ITDETVKDRLI
+580 ITDETVKDRLM
-591 GSAFVVLNP
+591 GSAFVVLKP
-600 IKGLELK
+600 VKGLELK

-617 KRHNYLPKTVLSGAE
+617 KRRNYLPKTVLTGAE

-657 IIKEKHH
+657 IIKENHH
-664 LKALA
+664 LKALL

-728 QSKYLLEATVR
+728 QNKYLLEATLR
-739 ADGAANFDKNN
+739 ADGAGNFDKDN

-764 SEEKFMESTQSW
+764 SEEKFMGSTQSW
-776 LSNIKLRASFGQTG
+776 LSNMKLRASFGQTG

-802 STGDNGHNYVL
+802 STGDSNHNYVF
-813 GTTLVN
+813 GNTLIN

-839 NIGLDLGLLKSRI
+839 NVGLDLGFLKNRI

-864 NILVS
+864 DILVS

-880 SISDNSGSTQST
+880 SIADNSGSTQST

-898 NTANIQTKDFDWNTT
+898 NTANIQTKNVDWNTT

-925 RPDTWKPAVYE
+925 RPDTWKPAAYE
-936 KVNDNL
+936 KVDDNL

-965 DLLPGQMILW
+965 DLLPGQMVLW
-975 DRNDDGVLNDEDR
+975 DRNEDGVLNDEDR
-988 LYTGNNAPK
+988 IYTGNNAPK

-1019 EAGRKA
+1019 EAGRKVS
-1025 GSSYWE
+1025 SSYWE
-1031 DWIDTNENSQNLS
+1031 DWVDTNENSQNLS
-1044 RYVYDSFS
+1044 RYVYHSFS
-1052 SENLKSKNPSILK
+1052 SENTASKNPSILR
-1065 GSRGNGDFYLKP
+1065 GSRGNGDFYLKSL
-1077 IYYVRCGSITLGYNV
+1077 YYIRCGSMTLGYNV
-1092 LAKKNWGISNLRVY
+1092 PVKKEWGISNLRVY

-1138 SLGLNITF
+1138 SIGLNITF